1 MLGIAVYDKEG
12 GLIDSKEGENLVHLR
27 IGREYLPGDYIRLR
41 LEEKSFY
48 RMLLEPCLGPS
59 VVYAEKEEF
68 CCSIPFEDGRIPYPP
83 GAFSGSF
90 HILEIEKISIPQG
103 EIHDLST
110 NPNDIR
116 GESSVFPH
124 CTASVETRGE
134 AVFAARNTIDGWKE
148 TDGHGIWPFTS
159 WGDNEDP
166 GAEIQI
172 SFGRIVE
179 VTEAIIY
186 LRADFPHDNYWKQ
199 MSLCFSDG
207 SEKRINL
214 EQTGAG
220 QLFSLPHIR
229 CEWVKICKLVK
240 DEENPSPFPAL
251 SYWQINGRE
260 VIG

>member
-1 MLGIAVYDKEG
+1 MLEIAVYDKEG
-12 GLIDSKEGENLVHLR
+12 RLIDTKIGVNLVHLR
-27 IGREYLPGDYIRLR
+27 IKREYLPGDFIKLK
-41 LEEKSFY
+41 LEKNSFY
-48 RMLLEPCLGPS
+48 QIFLEPCLGPS

-68 CCSIPFEDGRIPYPP
+68 CYNIPFGEGRTPYPP
-83 GAFSGSF
+83 SAFSGSF
-90 HILEIEKISIPQG
+90 HILEIEKIRIMHG

-116 GESSVFPH
+116 GESFVFPH
-124 CTASVETRGE
+124 CTANVETRGE
-134 AVFAARNTIDGWKE
+134 AIFAARNTIDGWKE

-166 GAEIQI
+166 EAEIQI

-207 SEKRINL
+207 SEKKIDL
-214 EQTGAG
+214 EQTGRG
-220 QLFSLPHIR
+220 QLFSLPHIH
-229 CEWVKICKLVK
+229 CEWIKMCKLVK

-260 VIG
+260 VIE